1 MLTVTDSPSVAQ
13 AEGEQKTGCA
23 NAGNSL
29 PVIVN
34 GNAAKY
40 GFAIKLIPVVI
51 DGEQTA
57 WEQVHI
63 CSKVTEVRRSSPEA
77 LRAAG
82 MRVAFVDYDPIEE
95 NAALRGRERF
105 MPGWTGD

>member
-1 MLTVTDSPSVAQ
+1 VLSVTDSPQVAH

-34 GNAAKY
+34 HNAAKY
-40 GFAIKLIPVVI
+40 GFAVKLIPVMI

-63 CSKVTEVRRSSPEA
+63 NSRLTEVRSTSPQA

-82 MRVAFVDYDPIEE
+82 IRVAFLDYDPIVAE
-95 NAALRGRERF
+95 AKARGRGLF